1 MTHKNV
7 KLCILTRISLTIQR
21 KYLCKTIRLLEILT
35 TYIIQVLI
43 GLFQKK
49 YTPTPLLTDNRLVE
63 VGVDSTGN
71 LCGRGNL
78 NLKILPRGSLIT
90 LTLIDMLMVN
100 HLKEVRF

>member
-21 KYLCKTIRLLEILT
+21 KYLCKTIHLLEILT

-49 YTPTPLLTDNRLVE
+49 YTPLLTDNRLVE
-63 VGVDSTGN
+63 VGVDSTEN

-78 NLKILPRGSLIT
+78 NLKILPRG
-90 LTLIDMLMVN
+90 
-100 HLKEVRF
+100 